1 MEKRAR
7 QKYLGADLQV
17 NVADGAISC
26 SLCKRC
32 KAVLCRFKDD
42 AKKNPNLR
50 MPEYARAN
58 GFWHGPDPEELRELS
73 YAECK
78 VINLARIY
86 VSVKRIFLDRSSY
99 ASCSILEDS
108 SFV

>member
-7 QKYLGADLQV
+7 QKYRGANLQV
-17 NVADGAISC
+17 NAADGAISC

-32 KAVLCRFKDD
+32 KAALRRVKDD
-42 AKKNPNLR
+42 AKKRPNLR

-58 GFWHGPDPEELRELS
+58 GFWHGPDPEELQELS

-108 SFV
+108 SFA